1 MKYILYKFMKNINDF
16 KKEKILISKDTKVLN
31 PKNFTDK
38 ELIDDYNTILYAY
51 TKSEKKEIAD
61 KYNIT
66 DLRIRPIQ
74 IEILKILREKRKD
87 KNEFTKDDVINFFRF
102 DIPETY
108 NKMEAWLKEESNE
121 FVEYLLEYYK
131 ERAKKI
137 HSVNKSI
144 NDKHILRILSNI
156 QKYLGHK

>member
-1 MKYILYKFMKNINDF
+1 MKYILYKFMKNINEF
-16 KKEKILISKDTKVLN
+16 IFEKFLISKDTSILN
-31 PKNFTDK
+31 PKDFTDE
-38 ELIDDYNTILYAY
+38 ELMDDYNTVRNAC
-51 TKSEKKEIAD
+51 TKAEKKEVAD
-61 KYNIT
+61 KYGIT

-87 KNEFTKDDVINFFRF
+87 KKEFTKNDITNFMRF